1 MNYTGYNLKLYG
13 RDAKFTHL
21 PLIIG
26 SFIKEEPTL
35 ATKDNFFQT
44 SDGLWLYFEVTGE
57 GRPIVLIPGFG
68 EALTMWKYAV
78 PVLSQRFK
86 VVCLDPR
93 GHGRS
98 MKAAG
103 NNRQIRMAQD
113 IRELIEHLGLE
124 DVLLVGHSLGGAQ
137 VATYAETQNEHKLR
151 GMILADATMF
161 GFSDAEW
168 NHHKANHYNI
178 DNWIARMTPYW
189 TDPVAYAA
197 KGRANSPLSPED
209 AEMMYQASLQIPP
222 FVGLEYHL
230 DTYFTDNMT
239 PLSKRTIPVATF
251 VAHSA
256 YHDAWESGHEA
267 IKRLVNSP
275 LAMCYEFHCD
285 NHFFPILEA
294 DKFNECVLDFS
305 DKIDALNQ

>member
-113 IRELIEHLGLE
+113 IRELIDHLGLE

-161 GFSDAEW
+161 ASV
-168 NHHKANHYNI
+168 Y
-178 DNWIARMTPYW
+178 
-189 TDPVAYAA
+189 
-197 KGRANSPLSPED
+197 KGIHIKTTKN
-209 AEMMYQASLQIPP
+209 
-222 FVGLEYHL
+222 GLP
-230 DTYFTDNMT
+230 TY
-239 PLSKRTIPVATF
+239 
-251 VAHSA
+251 
-256 YHDAWESGHEA
+256 
-267 IKRLVNSP
+267 
-275 LAMCYEFHCD
+275 
-285 NHFFPILEA
+285 
-294 DKFNECVLDFS
+294 
-305 DKIDALNQ
+305 

>member
-1 MNYTGYNLKLYG
+1 M
-13 RDAKFTHL
+13 
-21 PLIIG
+21 
-26 SFIKEEPTL
+26 

-44 SDGLWLYFEVTGE
+44 SDGLWLYYEVTGE

-68 EALTMWKYAV
+68 AALTMWKYTV
-78 PVLSQRFK
+78 PVLSQRFQ

-103 NNRQIRMAQD
+103 NNRQKRMAQD
-113 IRELIEHLGLE
+113 IRELIDHLGLQ
-124 DVLLVGHSLGGAQ
+124 DVLLVGHSLGGAI
-137 VATYAETQNEHKLR
+137 VATYAETQQEHNLR
-151 GMILADATMF
+151 GMILADATLF
-161 GFSDAEW
+161 GFSDAPW

-178 DNWIARMTPYW
+178 DGWTQRMMPYW
-189 TDPVAYAA
+189 TDPVGYAEKA
-197 KGRANSPLSPED
+197 RKNSPLSPED

-239 PLSKRTIPVATF
+239 PLSNRTIPVATF
-251 VAHSA
+251 VAHSG

-267 IKRLVNSP
+267 INHLTNSP
-275 LAMCYEFHCD
+275 LALCYEFMCG

-294 DKFNECVLDFS
+294 DKFNQCVLDFS
-305 DKIDALNQ
+305 DKIDELKK

>member
-1 MNYTGYNLKLYG
+1 M
-13 RDAKFTHL
+13 
-21 PLIIG
+21 
-26 SFIKEEPTL
+26 

-44 SDGLWLYFEVTGE
+44 SDGLWLYYEVTGE

-78 PVLSQRFK
+78 PVLSQRFQ

-103 NNRQIRMAQD
+103 NNRQKRMAQD
-113 IRELIEHLGLE
+113 IRELIDHLGLE
-124 DVLLVGHSLGGAQ
+124 DVLLVGHSLGGAI
-137 VATYAETQNEHKLR
+137 VATYAETQQEHKLR
-151 GMILADATMF
+151 GMILVDATLF

-168 NHHKANHYNI
+168 NHHRANHYNI
-178 DNWIARMTPYW
+178 DGWVQRMMPYW
-189 TDPVAYAA
+189 TDPVAYAEKA
-197 KGRANSPLSPED
+197 RKNSPLSPED

-239 PLSKRTIPVATF
+239 PLRNRTIPVATF
-251 VAHSA
+251 VAHSG
-256 YHDAWESGHEA
+256 YHGAWESGHEA
-267 IKRLVNSP
+267 IRQLTNSP
-275 LAMCYEFHCD
+275 LALCYEFMCG

-294 DKFNECVLDFS
+294 DKFNQCVLDFS
-305 DKIDALNQ
+305 DKIDALHK